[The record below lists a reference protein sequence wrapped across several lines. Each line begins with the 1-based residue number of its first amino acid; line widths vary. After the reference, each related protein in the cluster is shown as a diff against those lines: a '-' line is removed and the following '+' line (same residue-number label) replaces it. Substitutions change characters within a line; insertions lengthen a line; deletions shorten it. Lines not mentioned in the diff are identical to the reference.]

1 MITQL
6 TLHQNIE
13 AGILLA
19 TPLLPMLIAVLF
31 VIPAW
36 RAGAHILAPYAGMAG
51 LLTSL
56 LVRTDT
62 TLDLTWHLLGT
73 RLGLDAT
80 GQTFLL
86 FTALLWLLAGFFSQ
100 RYMDQYEHKAGFTAF
115 YLLAMSGNFGLI
127 LAQEL
132 LSFYFFF
139 ALMSFTSY
147 VLVIHNRDELAI
159 YASRV
164 YIILVIIGELMVF
177 TAFILMTT
185 QANTIYFEDLLGIP
199 YSPILIGLLLLGFG
213 IKAGALPLHFWLPLA
228 HPAAPVPASAVLSGA
243 MIKAG
248 LIGWLRF
255 LPLGH
260 LALPDWGVLVIVAG
274 MSAAYYGA
282 LVGITQPNPKTVLA
296 YSSISQMGLITIG
309 IGIGLIEP
317 ELWSITLPA
326 IFLYALH
333 HGLAKGALF
342 LGVGISTAKMSRMSR
357 QWSTVAMLLPAL
369 ALAGAPFTSG
379 ILAKSALKAPVPY
392 LPSSWPM
399 WLETLLPLAAVGT
412 SLLMIRFLYLV
423 WQQTPGNKSLNRS
436 TWISWI
442 ILLLCVAISAWL
454 IPAAA
459 DFRSYSLTGET
470 MWSGLW
476 PIGLGI
482 VLAISGGILS
492 ARREG
497 IRLPYIPQG
506 DLVVLFEWT
515 VYKIKRS
522 VLIRIMETIKE
533 PGTHIKLIKPTTKWG
548 KLIINIERHLAD
560 FTVIGVLLLFI
571 ALLILTT
578 TLVAL

>member
-6 TLHQNIE
+6 TLPQNIE

-19 TPLLPMLIAVLF
+19 TPLLPMLMAVLF
-31 VIPAW
+31 IIPAW

-62 TLDLTWHLLGT
+62 TLDLTWHLLGS
-73 RLGLDAT
+73 RIGLDAT

-86 FTALLWLLAGFFSQ
+86 FTAILWLLAGFFSQ
-100 RYMDQYEHKAGFTAF
+100 RYMEQYKHKAGFTAF

-132 LSFYFFF
+132 VSFYFFF
-139 ALMSFTSY
+139 ALMSFASY
-147 VLVIHNRDELAI
+147 VLVIHNRDELAFH
-159 YASRV
+159 ASRV

-177 TAFILMTT
+177 TAFILMAT
-185 QANTIYFEDLLGIP
+185 QANTIYLEDLLGIS
-199 YSPILIGLLLLGFG
+199 YSPVLMGLLLIGFG

-255 LPLGH
+255 LPLGY
-260 LALPDWGVLVIVAG
+260 LALPVWGVLVIIAG
-274 MSAAYYGA
+274 LSAAYYGA

-309 IGIGLIEP
+309 VGMGLIEP

-342 LGVGISTAKMSRMSR
+342 LGVGIATAKMSKMSR
-357 QWSTVAMLLPAL
+357 QWSTIAMLLPAL

-412 SLLMIRFLYLV
+412 SLLMIRFLYLI
-423 WQQTPGNKSLNRS
+423 WQQSPGNKPLKRS

-442 ILLLCVAISAWL
+442 ILLLCVAVSAWL
-454 IPAAA
+454 IPVAA
-459 DFRSYSLTGET
+459 DFRTYSLTSKT
-470 MWSGLW
+470 IWSGIW

-482 VLAISGGILS
+482 LLAISGGILS
-492 ARREG
+492 VRREG
-497 IRLPYIPQG
+497 MRLPYIPQG
-506 DLVVLFEWT
+506 DLVALIEWAAN
-515 VYKIKRS
+515 KIKRPAM
-522 VLIRIMETIKE
+522 IRIMKTINDL
-533 PGTHIKLIKPTTKWG
+533 GTHTRLAKRTTKRG
-548 KLIINIERHLAD
+548 QLIIKIERHLAD

-578 TLVAL
+578 TLAAL